1 MSLVTSRVFAVVAAS
16 CAPGVGWA
24 FRANAAPAPPTPVH
38 DRVTTPAESIFTLD
52 PSQLA
57 HQKAASA
64 RRLHAVHI
72 PVVRAAGFVVVC
84 AMLLWQHLRAPAQ
97 LDSAHLA
104 ALVVLNLGYAV
115 AAWAWLRRGWGG
127 WDGAAVGRLLFHVDL
142 LVWLPTLHAL
152 ERANLFFAFF
162 LLVRVADQVGFGFR
176 RALYFGAVVCA
187 TYLGYGVWA
196 ETLGGAPVGWPARLG
211 ILGAMAA
218 LGAYLALT
226 GLVIQRLRERLRA
239 AVHAA
244 RDLVVQL
251 EQETQALEAQAVE
264 LEQARR
270 QAEQASEAKSQFLAM
285 VSHEIRTPMNGILG
299 TTELLMGSPLAPEQ
313 RRYARTAHR
322 SASALLALID
332 DVLDLSRIEARK
344 LALHPASV
352 DLRALAS
359 EAVELMAVA
368 AREKP
373 VRLQGEFAPDLPLRV
388 EADPNRLRQLLVN
401 LLHNA
406 VKFTER
412 GQVVLRITH
421 LAGPAPAGQVRLRF
435 AVHDTGIGIAA
446 DQLQRVFESFTQADT
461 SSTRRHGGSG
471 LGLAIVRQLVEL
483 MGGTVGVRSQPGA
496 GSVFWF
502 DLQLP
507 VSHAPVPAAD
517 EGALLEA
524 HELPDEAPRRAARV
538 LLVEDDAVNQ
548 LVVETMLR
556 KLGCSVELAADGA
569 TACQAMGAR
578 SFDLVLMDLH
588 MPGMDGYEAAYRIR
602 AQERRDG
609 RHTPIVALT
618 ADALAGDRE
627 RCLQA
632 GMDDFATKP
641 ISMALLAAIIE
652 RWTGRGTPT
661 PTTW

>member
-1 MSLVTSRVFAVVAAS
+1 M
-16 CAPGVGWA
+16 
-24 FRANAAPAPPTPVH
+24 H
-38 DRVTTPAESIFTLD
+38 DRVTTPDESTFTLD

-57 HQKAASA
+57 DQKAASA

-84 AMLLWQHLRAPAQ
+84 AMLLWAHLRAPPL
-97 LDSAHLA
+97 LDSARLA
-104 ALVVLNLGYAV
+104 ALVALNLGYAV

-127 WDGAAVGRLLFHVDL
+127 WDGAAVGWLLFHVDL

-152 ERANLFFAFF
+152 EPANPFFAFF

-176 RALYFGAVVCA
+176 RALYFAAVVCA
-187 TYLGYGVWA
+187 TYLAYGAWA
-196 ETLGGAPVGWPARLG
+196 ETLGSRPLGWPARLG
-211 ILGAMAA
+211 IAGAMVA

-251 EQETQALEAQAVE
+251 EQETRALEAQAVE

-344 LALHPASV
+344 LALHPAPV

-373 VRLQGEFAPDLPLRV
+373 VQLRGEFAPDLPARV

-412 GQVVLRITH
+412 GQVVLRIAH
-421 LAGPAPAGQVRLRF
+421 LAGPAPDGQVRLRF
-435 AVHDTGIGIAA
+435 SVQDSGIGIAA
-446 DQLQRVFESFTQADT
+446 DQLERVFESFTQADN

-483 MGGTVGVRSQPGA
+483 MGGTVGVRSRPGA

-507 VSHAPVPAAD
+507 VSHAAARPAYEAPAAED
-517 EGALLEA
+517 TEPAAEA
-524 HELPDEAPRRAARV
+524 RGRPAHV
-538 LLVEDDAVNQ
+538 LLAEDDAVNQ

-556 KLGCSVELAADGA
+556 KLGCTVHVAADGRA
-569 TACQAMGAR
+569 ACQAAAGGR
-578 SFDLVLMDLH
+578 FDLVLMDLH
-588 MPGMDGYEAAYRIR
+588 MPGMDGYEAACRIR
-602 AQERRDG
+602 AHEREAG

-627 RCLQA
+627 RCLEA

-641 ISMALLAAIIE
+641 ISMALLAAVIE